1 MKKPSLLLVLF
12 LVCSPLFSQNTIT
25 SPKGYSHDSGNM
37 ISMLDDLK
45 KRVERN
51 VVGLGQEGTDF
62 LLDENANSPSAT
74 ICHLEATEAYY
85 QAYTFE
91 G

>member
-1 MKKPSLLLVLF
+1 
-12 LVCSPLFSQNTIT
+12 
-25 SPKGYSHDSGNM
+25 
-37 ISMLDDLK
+37 MLDDLK

>member
-1 MKKPSLLLVLF
+1 
-12 LVCSPLFSQNTIT
+12 
-25 SPKGYSHDSGNM
+25 
-37 ISMLDDLK
+37 MLDDLK

-74 ICHLEATEAYY
+74 ICHLAATEAYY

-91 G
+91 GRRFNPEEKMKWKTALSLG